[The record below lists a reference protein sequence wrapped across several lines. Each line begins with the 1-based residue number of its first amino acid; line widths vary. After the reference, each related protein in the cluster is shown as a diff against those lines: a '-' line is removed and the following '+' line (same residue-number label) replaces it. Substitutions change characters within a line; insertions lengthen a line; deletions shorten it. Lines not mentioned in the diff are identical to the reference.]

1 VQWHVDVFAGRYVKR
16 AGLPED
22 NWVWSPQGVID
33 MHRPERW
40 GLLHFSEEKELAGT
54 RERALLHEAWE
65 AQLAFRGRNG
75 RFARNLNDLLLPDH
89 DLELFVTATGFEF
102 TCNGWSLDQDQRFL
116 KFSS

>member
-1 VQWHVDVFAGRYVKR
+1 VVD
-16 AGLPED
+16 L
-22 NWVWSPQGVID
+22 
-33 MHRPERW
+33 HRPERW
-40 GLLHFSEEKELAGT
+40 GLLHLSAAKDLPGQ

-65 AQLAFRGRNG
+65 AQLTYRAKHGRV
-75 RFARNLNDLLLPDH
+75 ARNLNDLLLPDH